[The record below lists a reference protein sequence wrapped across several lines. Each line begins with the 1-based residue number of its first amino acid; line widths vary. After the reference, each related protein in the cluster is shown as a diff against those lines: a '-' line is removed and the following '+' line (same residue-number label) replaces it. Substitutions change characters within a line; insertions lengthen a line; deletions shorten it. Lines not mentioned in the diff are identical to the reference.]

1 MKMII
6 DGEHRDAR
14 DKKVVEVFDCC
25 TNKLIDTVPD
35 ATKEDVEE
43 AIAVAQTGKKIW
55 AEIPIYERCEILKKF
70 SEMMISKAEEI
81 AEIES
86 KETGRPLAR
95 CMGDVPAAA
104 NTFKRFAEAALH
116 RYGEVMPFSEK
127 GFQND
132 ITFTMH
138 EPLGVMACILP
149 FNHPISLYS
158 NKIAPALATGNAVIV
173 KPPSDDP
180 LVAVMM
186 TDMLLEA
193 GVPKE
198 ALQIVTGRGS
208 TVGDWLVGNH
218 GIDAVSF
225 TGSTEVGKHIL
236 ELGASY
242 LHRTFL
248 EMGGNDALIITE
260 DANMDAAVGA
270 AAVGRMVHSGQIC
283 ISPKRI
289 IVARSI
295 KEEFVKRVIEKVDDV
310 SKHSDLNDPAMI
322 MSYLI
327 NEKAALQVEEQV
339 AYTVKQGAKI
349 VYSKE
354 RKGTF
359 MYPVVLDD
367 VTKDMDIAKDME
379 VFGPVVPII
388 AFDTIEEAIE
398 IANASIYGLM
408 GGVISGDYKM
418 ALKIAS
424 KLQSGGVVI
433 NGSGLYR
440 TDEMPF
446 GGYKASGIGREGIA
460 CALEEM
466 TQIKTTIM
474 KGVLA

>member
-6 DGEHRDAR
+6 KGAHRDAR
-14 DKKVVEVFDCC
+14 NGKVVEVFDSC
-25 TNKLIDTVPD
+25 TGALIDTVPD

-43 AIAVAQTGKKIW
+43 IINAAQTGKKIW
-55 AEIPIYERCEILKKF
+55 GETPLFERCEILKKF
-70 SEMMISKAEEI
+70 ADMMVAKTEEI
-81 AEIES
+81 AALES

-104 NTFKRFAEAALH
+104 NTFRRFADAAQH
-116 RYGEVMPFSEK
+116 RYGEVMPLSEK

-132 ITFTMH
+132 VTFTMH

-158 NKIAPALATGNAVIV
+158 NKIAPALAAGNAVIV

-180 LVAVMM
+180 LVCIVI
-186 TDMLLEA
+186 TELLLEA
-193 GVPKE
+193 GVPGE
-198 ALQIVTGRGS
+198 ALQLVTGRGS

-225 TGSTEVGKHIL
+225 TGSTDIGKHIL
-236 ELGASY
+236 EVGASY

-248 EMGGNDALIITE
+248 EMGGNDALIIAE
-260 DANMDAAVGA
+260 DADMDTAVGA
-270 AAVGRMVHSGQIC
+270 AAVGRLVHSGQIC

-289 IVARSI
+289 LVARSI
-295 KEEFVKRVIEKVDDV
+295 KDEFLKRVIEKVDSV
-310 SKHSDLNDPAMI
+310 SQHTDLKDPAMI
-322 MSYLI
+322 MSCLI
-327 NEKAALQVEEQV
+327 NEKAVQQVEEQI
-339 AYTVKQGAKI
+339 AKTVEQGAKI

-354 RKGTF
+354 KTGTF
-359 MYPVVLDD
+359 MYPTVLDG

-379 VFGPVVPII
+379 VFGPVIPII
-388 AFDTIEEAIE
+388 AFDTIEEAVE
-398 IANASIYGLM
+398 IANASMYGLM
-408 GGVISGDYKM
+408 AGVISNDYKTG
-418 ALKIAS
+418 LKVAT
-424 KLQSGGVVI
+424 KLQSGGVVY

-466 TQIKTTIM
+466 TQIKTIVM